1 MENLRLPSTM
11 SERVLCRAHVDKVD
25 ENQWL
30 VEVFGLAPHDYTRR
44 YEIAAKS
51 DTLAAQ
57 EGIRRFVAEM
67 EARRDH

>member
-1 MENLRLPSTM
+1 MASLRHPSM
-11 SERVLCRAHVDKVD
+11 KSERVLCRATADKIS

-30 VEVFGLAPHDYTRR
+30 IEVWGIAPHDFVRR
-44 YEIAAKS
+44 YEINAKS
-51 DTLAAQ
+51 DTIAAQ